1 MADLSPLL
9 GEERKSDFG
18 AVRSVDDPTETS
30 RSEAKMNRD
39 VSLDIPS
46 RHIAAEWAEAD
57 KTPKGADKAFKSV
70 VKPRKPKG

>member
-1 MADLSPLL
+1 MSELSLL
-9 GEERKSDFG
+9 PGVNRTSQLRPPTSEF
-18 AVRSVDDPTETS
+18 DPTETS

-57 KTPKGADKAFKSV
+57 KTPKGADKTFKSV

>member
-1 MADLSPLL
+1 
-9 GEERKSDFG
+9 
-18 AVRSVDDPTETS
+18 
-30 RSEAKMNRD
+30 MNRD

-57 KTPKGADKAFKSV
+57 KTPKGADKTFKSV